1 MVFEKMFN
9 LQHILYM
16 LISGALTVFLI
27 LVFVK
32 RIKSEKGKN
41 LILKTVAVLTV
52 LIHYSALLVE
62 YLSEGGNA
70 ETENTYILPMYPCN
84 VIMWLFLIL
93 AFLENKRGVVF
104 RVLSE
109 FCFLVGSVCM
119 VVGIVFNYNFDSNP
133 TLLDYEVLKG
143 LLSHSVLLVGCLY
156 LYFGRYVKL
165 GIFNSVSMLFGF
177 LIFVACGATVNLLF
191 SAFDISVI
199 DGFYLIEVPGIGISS
214 VPLGLALVL
223 VVFGIYAL
231 IELRLPESERWYS
244 KIKAIIGKNKKE

>member
-1 MVFEKMFN
+1 M
-9 LQHILYM
+9 
-16 LISGALTVFLI
+16 FLI

-32 RIKSEKGKN
+32 RITGEHGKN
-41 LILKTVAVLTV
+41 LVLKIIAVLTV
-52 LIHYSALLVE
+52 LVHYSALLVE
-62 YLSEGGNA
+62 YLNNGGSG
-70 ETENTYILPMYPCN
+70 EIGNTYILPMYPCN

-93 AFLENKRGVVF
+93 AFLENKRGMLF

-119 VVGIVFNYNFDSNP
+119 VLGIVFNYNFDSTP

-165 GIFNSVSMLFGF
+165 GIFNSVSMFFGF
-177 LIFVACGATVNLLF
+177 LIFVVCGAAVILLF
-191 SAFDISVI
+191 KAFDISIV

-214 VPLGLALVL
+214 VPLGLALVF
-223 VVFGIYAL
+223 VVFCIYAL
-231 IELRLPESERWYS
+231 IELRLPENERWYS
-244 KIKAIIGKNKKE
+244 KIKAIVRKNKE